1 MGHDSRAM
9 PKIEVGR
16 PQSWTKSWL
25 SRKTKDDLF
34 EIALRHGISLETKD
48 KTRMLE
54 RIWQFKEKE
63 EEKEKE
69 FLGKLEETSRSR
81 DTVCGDCGERWKDC
95 ECAAR
100 RIGAVACSPSSAAS
114 HASESSMGM
123 KEEEKKEVEDWT
135 EDDEKTL
142 RALQR
147 VNTAGAYGGHPY
159 FRGAVIN
166 GDQLLTLEQK
176 KARILAA
183 FAETASTKC
192 HDRQRYPTPSSSS
205 KQESWQFHCAKK
217 EEQKLVATN
226 SMETNSDAASC
237 SGTASSAAVSAAD
250 LRKEVFQLLS
260 DKHIVSYVRDGSSV
274 SVRWEDAEPLVRE
287 YQEVQMMSSSSASR
301 KGETRKKVYGKKEP
315 PEPGFDVAGMEG
327 EEQPDVEMTIVG
339 KRIVIFYFYYFVIIL
354 LLLFCYYFVIIIY
367 NCFPMMPAR
376 KTGSWQE

>member
-1 MGHDSRAM
+1 M

-25 SRKTKDDLF
+25 SRK
-34 EIALRHGISLETKD
+34 TKD

-69 FLGKLEETSRSR
+69 
-81 DTVCGDCGERWKDC
+81 
-95 ECAAR
+95 
-100 RIGAVACSPSSAAS
+100 AVACSPSSAAS

-301 KGETRKKVYGKKEP
+301 KGETRKKETKKKEEEEKP
-315 PEPGFDVAGMEG
+315 PESGLYLAEKEG
-327 EEQPDVEMTIVG
+327 EEKSDVEMTIVG
-339 KRIVIFYFYYFVIIL
+339 KRIVIFLFYYFVIIL
-354 LLLFCYYFVIIIY
+354 LLFCYYYFVITLLLFCIIV
-367 NCFPMMPAR
+367 F
-376 KTGSWQE
+376 Q